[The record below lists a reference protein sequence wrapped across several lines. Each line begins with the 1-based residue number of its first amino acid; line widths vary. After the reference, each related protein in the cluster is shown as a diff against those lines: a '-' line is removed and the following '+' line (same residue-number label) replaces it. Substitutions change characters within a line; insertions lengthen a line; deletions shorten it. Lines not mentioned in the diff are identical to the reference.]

1 MVTNQLNLAKK
12 GSFVVLCFAMFLL
25 SSYSFELISVQDVFW
40 GHLLKCRGNLL
51 IGVIDELATS
61 HINQDSF
68 LLFDIN
74 SSALS
79 YND

>member
-1 MVTNQLNLAKK
+1 MVNNQLNLAKK

-25 SSYSFELISVQDVFW
+25 SSYSFELISVQDVCG
-40 GHLLKCRGNLL
+40 GHLLKCWGNLL